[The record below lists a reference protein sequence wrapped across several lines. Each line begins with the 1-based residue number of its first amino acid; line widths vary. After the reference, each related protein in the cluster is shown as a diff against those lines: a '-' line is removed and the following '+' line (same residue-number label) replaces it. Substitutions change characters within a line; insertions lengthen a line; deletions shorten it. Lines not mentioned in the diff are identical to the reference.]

1 MRCLGCKAWKDG
13 KCLAGV
19 TPYRSKIKTD
29 GIGCACNTRTVE
41 KLLRQNR
48 KTNADA
54 IRDMTD
60 EELAEFMCHNV
71 SNGTVNCAFCAA
83 AEFCRMG
90 HNGWLDWLRQE
101 VTDG

>member
-19 TPYRSKIKTD
+19 TPYRSKNKTD

-48 KTNADA
+48 KTNADR
-54 IRDMTD
+54 IRSMSD

-90 HNGWLDWLRQE
+90 HNGWLDWLQQSAAE
-101 VTDG
+101 